1 MDDERE
7 AFVLTPGTA
16 IIDSPDEAIRNL
28 NISISLLS
36 AILQEAL
43 VKSGIEVDD
52 DTLDAFGII
61 EQSTASVN
69 MYLERMELWNMNNS
83 QES

>member
-1 MDDERE
+1 MEDERE
-7 AFVLTPGTA
+7 AFRLTPGTT

-36 AILQEAL
+36 VVLQEAL
-43 VKSGIEVDD
+43 IRAGIHVDND
-52 DTLDAFGII
+52 SADAFTCI
-61 EQSTASVN
+61 EQSTESVN
-69 MYLERMELWNMNNS
+69 MYLERMELWNTNKS